1 MEHTTRI
8 PPAEITGVKGAVIK
22 RMIERKLGKVPTA
35 VGVYWHNPKVLFA
48 SFGLGGKLQKW
59 DACDEGLKSFA
70 HMAVASLVGCTWCL
84 DFNYFEARN
93 KGLDVVKAREI
104 PRWRE
109 SADFTP
115 LERDVLEYAEAMS
128 HTPPT
133 VSDELVDRLHAE
145 LGPAA
150 VVELTSVI
158 AFANMSTRGNVALGI
173 ESDGFAAACGLRPL
187 AERPGVA
194 SAAWAR
200 TRSSP
205 PAACC
210 SPSPTRCSALS
221 RTPRTWCRRP
231 GCGGRPCSTPSAARS
246 GTRVRTSCAS

>member
-1 MEHTTRI
+1 VTTYNPSAQPLDTGAEMEHTTRI
-8 PPAEITGVKGAVIK
+8 PPAEITGVKGALIK
-22 RMIERKLGKVPTA
+22 RMIEKKLGKVPTA

-48 SFGLGGKLQKW
+48 SFGLGGKLEKW

-93 KGLDVVKAREI
+93 KGLDLEKAREI

-109 SADFTP
+109 SDVFTP

-128 HTPPT
+128 LTPPT
-133 VSDELVDRLHAE
+133 VTDELVDRLHVE

-173 ESDGFAAACGLRPL
+173 ESDGFAAACGLKPL

-194 SAAWAR
+194 SA
-200 TRSSP
+200 S
-205 PAACC
+205 
-210 SPSPTRCSALS
+210 
-221 RTPRTWCRRP
+221 
-231 GCGGRPCSTPSAARS
+231 
-246 GTRVRTSCAS
+246 